1 MMRINKPV
9 SPTIFMDISPL
20 QELSYTGIPKVALEL
35 VKHGLNRDDVEFFW
49 DDYII
54 PTHIIN
60 RLISA
65 ESGLT
70 LHALANEKIYLKP
83 LLSRLNE
90 VEMSV
95 GLFPNVMTRFFF
107 DRHAQIIHDL
117 VFITSPEY
125 HHADTIRH
133 HGTTIIRDAELS
145 DALICVS
152 NSTAYDVKT
161 YLQPDPK
168 NVYVVELG
176 ASLPKQSKL
185 TAPPQEGIDRFVL
198 VMGTIEPR
206 KNIELALKYISLNLD
221 QLNSYSFVFC
231 GKDGWLISFDEL
243 IAKYELHEYV
253 KTGKIIRLPYVSE
266 KLKWDLLN
274 KASLLLFPSLYEG
287 FGLPVLEGLSCG
299 TPVLASCSSSIME
312 AGREFAW
319 YFDPCDYS
327 IFEDKLTSVLNM
339 DCATAEDWNENLK
352 NYLDSKSWDGYGAQ
366 VFSIC
371 SKLQ

>member
-1 MMRINKPV
+1 MKTTSSN

-35 VKHGLNRDDVEFFW
+35 VKHGLTRHDVEFFW

-54 PTHIIN
+54 PTDIIE
-60 RLISA
+60 RLINA

-70 LHALANEKIYLKP
+70 LHALANERIHLKP
-83 LLSRLNE
+83 LLSRVNE
-90 VEMSV
+90 VDTSV

-125 HHADTIRH
+125 HHADTVRH

-161 YLQPDPK
+161 YLQPDPQ
-168 NVYVVELG
+168 NIYVAELG
-176 ASLPKQSKL
+176 ASLPEQTKL
-185 TAPPQEGIDRFVL
+185 VQPSETGLDKFVL
-198 VMGTIEPR
+198 IMGTIEPR
-206 KNIELALKYISLNLD
+206 KNIELALKYISQNLD
-221 QLNSYSFVFC
+221 QLDRYSFVFC

-243 IAKYELHEYV
+243 VTKYELHDYV
-253 KTGKIIRLPYVSE
+253 VSGKIIRLPYVSE
-266 KLKWDLLN
+266 RLKWDLLN

-312 AGREFAW
+312 SGREFAW

-327 IFEDKLTSVLNM
+327 IFEDKLNHILDTN
-339 DCATAEDWNENLK
+339 CATPENWNANLK
-352 NYLDSKSWDGYGAQ
+352 KYLDSKTWDNYGAQ

-371 SKLQ
+371 AKLK